1 MKKNYILLIA
11 IASALST
18 SIYSDERASYGNC
31 YVALGYI
38 QGSLQSKIYN
48 FVDSTG
54 IDPTKMEVFERKD
67 MKLYFTLGQI
77 NEKLYK
83 SIKRDGLTTENMWC
97 TAGKGYITRYN
108 LDSNLNLIYPRN
120 KFIIRDKN
128 EYLDVVN
135 ISKLIN

>member
-1 MKKNYILLIA
+1 MKKTYTLLIA
-11 IASALST
+11 VASVLS
-18 SIYSDERASYGNC
+18 INICSDERASYGNC
-31 YVALGYI
+31 YLALGYI

-67 MKLYFTLGQI
+67 KKLYFTLGQI

-83 SIKRDGLTTENMWC
+83 SIKREGLTTENMWC

-120 KFIIRDKN
+120 KFMIKDKN
-128 EYLDVVN
+128 DYLDVVN